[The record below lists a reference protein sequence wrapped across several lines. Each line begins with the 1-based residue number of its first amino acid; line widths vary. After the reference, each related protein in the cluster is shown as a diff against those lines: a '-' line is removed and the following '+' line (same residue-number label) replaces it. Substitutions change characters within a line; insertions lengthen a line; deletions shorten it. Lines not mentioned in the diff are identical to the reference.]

1 MGYYNTDE
9 NELPVQGTGHKD
21 NKTSF
26 EKWREKRDAKE
37 AAAGWSRARIKAS
50 AITEAHEIKN
60 RQKLKR

>member
-37 AAAGWSRARIKAS
+37 ASAGYNRKRQRQS
-50 AITEAHEIKN
+50 AVAERLEIKN
-60 RQKLKR
+60 RQKFKR